1 MAKKSIVTPDSLW
14 YDKNMIRHLTLM
26 ILKRDGKLLL
36 GVKKRGFGMG
46 KINCAGGKVE
56 PGETVREAAIR
67 ETFEEVGIRVKS
79 CEKVGH
85 VIFRDLYFKG
95 APETDIMH
103 IFLSEDFEGE
113 PTETDEIKP
122 EWYPIT
128 NLPYSKMWG
137 DDEHWMPEVL
147 RGNKVDAYFHFNE
160 TDTFTDFRVDVVPD
174 KCIAMLRD
182 SDFGLPEDGDESTF
196 ITRASSRAVL
206 IDKDYRVALIN
217 AKNRGYYKLPGGG
230 IDEGELIS
238 EALHREIVEEAG
250 YEVDVL
256 CPLGYTHET
265 RHQFKQ
271 FNVAYTFLV
280 RASKFVGAK
289 LEEDEAE
296 DGFEL
301 QWFDNIDEAIEAVE
315 KIDTTNMV
323 YQAKFFTARELAIL
337 REARKVLK
345 EKYGQ

>member
-1 MAKKSIVTPDSLW
+1 
-14 YDKNMIRHLTLM
+14 MIRHLTLM
-26 ILKRDGKLLL
+26 ILKRNGKLLL

-56 PGETVREAAIR
+56 PGETEREAAIR

-79 CEKVGH
+79 CEKVGQ
-85 VIFRDLYFKG
+85 VVFRELYFKG
-95 APETDIMH
+95 KPETDVMH

-113 PTETDEIKP
+113 PIETEEIKP

-128 NLPYSKMWG
+128 DLPYSKMWG

-147 RGNKVDAYFHFNE
+147 RGNKIDAYFHFNE
-160 TDTFTDFRVDVVPD
+160 KNTFTDFRVDVVPSE
-174 KCIAMLRD
+174 CIEHFRD
-182 SDFGLPEDGDESTF
+182 SDFGLLEGGKEDTF
-196 ITRASSRAVL
+196 ITRTAARAVL

-217 AKNRGYYKLPGGG
+217 ATNRGYYKLPGGG

-238 EALHREIVEEAG
+238 EALHREVLEEAG
-250 YEVDVL
+250 YRLEPL
-256 CPLGYTHET
+256 CELGYTHET
-265 RHQFKQ
+265 RHKFEQ
-271 FNVAYTFLV
+271 FNISYAFLA
-280 RASKFVGAK
+280 RATEFVGAQ
-289 LEEDEAE
+289 LMEDEAE

-301 QWFDNIDEAIEAVE
+301 EWFDNIDEAIAAVE
-315 KIDTTNMV
+315 KIDTTDMI

-337 REARKVLK
+337 RAARKVLK